1 MKQILI
7 ILALFLFGCTT
18 TKYIPIQSNKI
29 VEYRDSLVEIRDTI
43 TIQVPFEIEKNIIPY
58 MDTSTVETSLAIS
71 IAYIDSLNNT
81 LIHKIKNK
89 QIPYSVPID
98 TFVKV
103 EYEKVIEEEQVPFEV
118 VKEVPY
124 IPTVF
129 WYLLAWTILT
139 VIYITL
145 KLFKK

>member
-1 MKQILI
+1 MKQILL

-18 TKYIPIQSNKI
+18 TKYVPIQGNKI
-29 VEYRDSLVEIRDTI
+29 VEIRDSLVEIRDTI
-43 TIQVPFEIEKNIIPY
+43 IVNIPFEVEKNIIPCK
-58 MDTSTVETSLAIS
+58 DTSRVETSLAIS
-71 IAYIDSLNNT
+71 IAYLDTTSNKLVHN
-81 LIHKIKNK
+81 IKNK
-89 QIPYSVPID
+89 QTPYSVPID
-98 TFVKV
+98 KFVKV

-124 IPTVF
+124 IPAVF